1 MFPLR
6 DSTPNNNFPY
16 LTVGLIVVNLLIF
29 FFELSLDARG
39 LNQLLLEFGLIPAL
53 ISEQSYSL
61 AAYSPLLTSM
71 FLHGSWMHVIGNMWS
86 LWLFGD
92 NLEDNMGP
100 WRFLTFYLICGL
112 VAGFTHYLINPQST
126 VPVVGASG
134 AIAGVMGAYFLMFR
148 DARVLTYVPPIFIFP
163 LPAWI
168 FLGFWALSQVWYVV
182 SGSGQ
187 SVAFWAHIGGFIV
200 GMIIYRW
207 FLRQGPETE
216 PEIPA

>member
-6 DSTPNNNFPY
+6 DSTPNKNFPY
-16 LTVGLIVVNLLIF
+16 MTVCLIALNLLIF
-29 FFELSLDARG
+29 FFELSLDSRS
-39 LNQLLLEFGLIPAL
+39 LNLLLEDFGLTPAL
-53 ISEQSYSL
+53 ISDRSYSIV
-61 AAYSPLLTSM
+61 AFVPLITSM

-100 WRFLTFYLICGL
+100 WRFLAFYLLCGL
-112 VAGFTHYLINPQST
+112 VAGLTHYLINPQST

-148 DARVLTYVPPIFIFP
+148 DARVLTYIPPIFIFP

-200 GMIIYRW
+200 GMIIYRR
-207 FLRQGPETE
+207 FLRSDLASE
-216 PEIPA
+216 PESPF

>member
-6 DSTPNNNFPY
+6 DSTPSKNFPY
-16 LTVGLIVVNLLIF
+16 LTVFLIVTNLLIF
-29 FFELSLDARG
+29 FFELSLDTRS
-39 LNQLLLEFGLIPAL
+39 LNQLLEVFGLIPAL
-53 ISEQSYSL
+53 ISERSTFL
-61 AAYSPLLTSM
+61 PLLTSM
-71 FLHGSWMHVIGNMWS
+71 FLHGSWMHLIGNMWS

-100 WRFLTFYLICGL
+100 WRFLAFYLFCGL
-112 VAGFTHYLINPQST
+112 VAGLTHYLINPQST
-126 VPVVGASG
+126 IPVVGASG

-168 FLGFWALSQVWYVV
+168 FLGFWALSQVWYVL

-187 SVAFWAHIGGFIV
+187 SVAFWAHIGGFIA
-200 GMIIYRW
+200 GMLIYRR
-207 FLRQGPETE
+207 FLRSGVE
-216 PEIPA
+216 PESSV

>member
-6 DSTPNNNFPY
+6 DSTPSKNVPY
-16 LTVGLIVVNLLIF
+16 LTIGLIIINLLIF
-29 FFELSLDARG
+29 FFELSLDNRS
-39 LNQLLLEFGLIPAL
+39 LNRLLMEYGLIPVL

-61 AAYSPLLTSM
+61 AAYSPLVTSM

-100 WRFLTFYLICGL
+100 WRFLVFYLICGL

-134 AIAGVMGAYFLMFR
+134 AVAGVMGAYFLMFR
-148 DARVLTYVPPIFIFP
+148 DARVLTYIPPIFIFP

-187 SVAFWAHIGGFIV
+187 SIAFWAHIGGFIA
-200 GMIIYRW
+200 GMVIYRW
-207 FLRQGPETE
+207 FLRTDPENE
-216 PEIPA
+216 PGATL

>member
-6 DSTPNNNFPY
+6 DSTPSNSFPY
-16 LTVGLIVVNLLIF
+16 LTVCLIAINLFIF
-29 FFELSLDARG
+29 FFELSLDTRS
-39 LNQLLLEFGLIPAL
+39 LNRLLLGYGLVPAL
-53 ISEQSYSL
+53 ISEQSYSFSS
-61 AAYSPLLTSM
+61 YFPLFTSM

-100 WRFLTFYLICGL
+100 WRFLAFYLICGL
-112 VAGFTHYLINPQST
+112 IAGFTHYIINPFST

-168 FLGFWALSQVWYVV
+168 FLGFWAFSQVWYVR
-182 SGSGQ
+182 Q
-187 SVAFWAHIGGFIV
+187 SVAFWAHIGGFLV
-200 GMIIYRW
+200 GMAIYRL
-207 FLRQGPETE
+207 FLRPASETE
-216 PEIPA
+216 PETPI